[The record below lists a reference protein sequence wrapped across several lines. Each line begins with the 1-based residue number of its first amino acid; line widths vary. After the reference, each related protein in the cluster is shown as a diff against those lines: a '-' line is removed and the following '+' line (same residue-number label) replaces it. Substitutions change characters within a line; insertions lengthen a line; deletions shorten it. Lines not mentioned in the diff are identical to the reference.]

1 MRNEN
6 FNDMGQT
13 EPSYKGSLGE
23 IDWLD
28 DHEHSCLDVQCRV
41 TDFGSWTI
49 NLAMVHFGF
58 LLVNKARE
66 VGKNINGWRSILDN
80 CLTLCETL
88 KKASVDGPFYRNW
101 LVSLMVFLE
110 PIYIDVPFCVK
121 AWVLG
126 GTLNGHLFN
135 CLILKGTKNRIRAIV
150 FILVNAPFFL
160 LMVHFLRWPLD
171 VPTIEDKA
179 KKYSTFRQIF
189 LEMIN
194 KKFNAMGQ

>member
-1 MRNEN
+1 
-6 FNDMGQT
+6 MGQT

-28 DHEHSCLDVQCRV
+28 DHEHSCLDVQCRA

-49 NLAMVHFGF
+49 NIAMVHFGF

-110 PIYIDVPFCVK
+110 LNVSYIDGP
-121 AWVLG
+121 WVLG

-135 CLILKGTKNRIRAIV
+135 CLILQGTKNRIRVIV
-150 FILVNAPFFL
+150 FILVNAPFFIDGPFFEMAFRCSYNWRQGKAIL
-160 LMVHFLRWPLD
+160 HIQADILGD
-171 VPTIEDKA
+171 DKQKVQWHGA
-179 KKYSTFRQIF
+179 VGAI
-189 LEMIN
+189 L
-194 KKFNAMGQ
+194 

>member
-1 MRNEN
+1 
-6 FNDMGQT
+6 MGGNRFVGWSWAQ
-13 EPSYKGSLGE
+13 L
-23 IDWLD
+23 ID
-28 DHEHSCLDVQCRV
+28 EQCRG

-49 NLAMVHFGF
+49 NIAMVHFGF

-110 PIYIDVPFCVK
+110 PNVSYIDGPFCVK

-126 GTLNGHLFN
+126 GNLNGHLLN
-135 CLILKGTKNRIRAIV
+135 CLILKGTKNRICVIV
-150 FILVNAPFFL
+150 FILVDFPFFYWWSIFLNGL
-160 LMVHFLRWPLD
+160 LMLL
-171 VPTIEDKA
+171 
-179 KKYSTFRQIF
+179 Q
-189 LEMIN
+189 
-194 KKFNAMGQ
+194 